1 MEAEVYSLKP
11 SSGGHRKA
19 CVLRSPAG
27 HWLGYTRTENDNYS
41 DTALT
46 GAGQTI
52 MFGIGIMAGGFI
64 LKIVVIKVIASRFE
78 ETSAKSEEKM
88 VGSTEASACPIFLAS
103 GGCMFQPVQNQ
114 LYY

>member
-1 MEAEVYSLKP
+1 MV
-11 SSGGHRKA
+11 
-19 CVLRSPAG
+19 
-27 HWLGYTRTENDNYS
+27 
-41 DTALT
+41 
-46 GAGQTI
+46 
-52 MFGIGIMAGGFI
+52 FGIGIMAGGFI

-78 ETSAKSEEKM
+78 ETSAKSKEKM